1 MEAMGR
7 HHKRTGNARCAVGAL
22 LALTVLLAGSGVARA
37 DDVQDATQ
45 LVEKARFAF
54 EAFVADGQM
63 GPPLKS
69 LLKNARAV
77 LIYPSVL
84 RLAFFFGGS
93 GGSGVMVAR
102 DAQAGTWGGPAFYTI
117 GKASFGFQAGG
128 EASEIVLVALT
139 ERGMSALLST
149 TTEFGA
155 NAGLAAG
162 PVGAGATAATASL
175 SADIVSYS
183 RSKGLYAGISLE
195 GAVVATRD
203 ALNQA
208 YYGKDV
214 TPTDILI
221 KRAVTNPHAASL
233 IQAVESAARGN

>member
-1 MEAMGR
+1 MKDTGR
-7 HHKRTGNARCAVGAL
+7 LQGGFGHSGVAVA
-22 LALTVLLAGSGVARA
+22 VLLAVSVLLSGTGVAKA
-37 DDVQDATQ
+37 DDLQDATQ
-45 LVEKARFAF
+45 LVDLARMAF
-54 EAFVADGQM
+54 EGFVADGQM
-63 GPPLKS
+63 GPPLRS
-69 LLKNARAV
+69 LLRNAKAV

-84 RLAFFFGGS
+84 RVAFIFGGA
-93 GGSGVMVAR
+93 GGSGVMLAR
-102 DAQAGTWGGPAFYTI
+102 DEQANTWGGPAFYTI
-117 GKASFGFQAGG
+117 GRASFGFQAGG

-139 ERGMSALLST
+139 ERGMTALLST

-155 NAGLAAG
+155 NAAVAAG

-183 RSKGLYAGISLE
+183 RSKGLYAGVSLE

-214 TPTDILI
+214 TPADILV
-221 KRAVTNPHAASL
+221 KRAVTSPQSVGL
-233 IQAVESAARGN
+233 IQAVDRAAKGN